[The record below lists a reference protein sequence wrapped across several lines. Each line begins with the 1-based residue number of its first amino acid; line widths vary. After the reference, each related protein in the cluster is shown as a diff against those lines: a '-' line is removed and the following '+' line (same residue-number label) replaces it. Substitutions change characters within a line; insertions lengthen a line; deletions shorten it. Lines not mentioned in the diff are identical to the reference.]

1 MYVLYN
7 TCQFLINCTS
17 SLNFSSFSLSN
28 KRAQIANIGI
38 KRKSLNF
45 VLEKEALAFD
55 VFLVLQLLLAPLH
68 VVRKQRGESE
78 TLVTA
83 VAGEAG
89 VAHHVHL
96 QLVACLEGF
105 RARVTLD

>member
-17 SLNFSSFSLSN
+17 NLNLSSFSLSN

-55 VFLVLQLLLAPLH
+55 VLLVLQLLLAPLH
-68 VVRKQRGESE
+68 VVGKQGGEPE
-78 TLVTA
+78 TFVTA
-83 VAGEAG
+83 VAGETG

-96 QLVACLEGF
+96 QLVARLEGF